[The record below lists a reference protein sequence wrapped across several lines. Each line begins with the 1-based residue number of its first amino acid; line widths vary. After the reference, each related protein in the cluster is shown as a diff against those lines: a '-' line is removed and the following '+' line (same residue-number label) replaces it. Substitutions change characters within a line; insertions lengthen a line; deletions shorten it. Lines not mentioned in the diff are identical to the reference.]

1 MWAKVLWKV
10 ATCNCHVQLKSHQAI
25 KRSQKTQT
33 EPEHRITNSE
43 LKVSRAGKTRPH
55 SKVNSHFPFYCSVC
69 FLHISPSCYLP
80 PTLARPVG
88 RVYEVRFALL
98 WFFTVSREKNSH
110 FYFFIW
116 AQKNCPNIFC
126 ALYRFYDTTSSRSE
140 NMIFLAIMTSCKP

>member
-1 MWAKVLWKV
+1 M
-10 ATCNCHVQLKSHQAI
+10 QLKSHQAI

-69 FLHISPSCYLP
+69 FLHISPSRYLSLP
-80 PTLARPVG
+80 HS
-88 RVYEVRFALL
+88 RVPSAEFMRCVLHYFDFLQFRAKRTRTFI
-98 WFFTVSREKNSH
+98 
-110 FYFFIW
+110 FFIW
-116 AQKNCPNIFC
+116 TQKNCPNIFC
-126 ALYRFYDTTSSRSE
+126 ALYQFYDTTSSRSE

>member
-1 MWAKVLWKV
+1 M
-10 ATCNCHVQLKSHQAI
+10 QLKSHQAI

-69 FLHISPSCYLP
+69 FLHISLSLAISLAHSRVPSAEFMRCVLHYFDFLQFRAKG
-80 PTLARPVG
+80 TRTFIFLYG
-88 RVYEVRFALL
+88 RKKIVQIFFFAL
-98 WFFTVSREKNSH
+98 
-110 FYFFIW
+110 Y
-116 AQKNCPNIFC
+116 Q
-126 ALYRFYDTTSSRSE
+126 FYDTTSSRSE